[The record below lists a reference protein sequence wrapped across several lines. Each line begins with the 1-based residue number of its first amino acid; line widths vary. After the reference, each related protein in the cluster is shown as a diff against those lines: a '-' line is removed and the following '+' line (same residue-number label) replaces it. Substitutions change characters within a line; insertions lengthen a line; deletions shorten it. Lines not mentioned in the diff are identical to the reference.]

1 VLDGRSVDN
10 SMGFTPLEGLMMG
23 TRAGSV
29 DPGLLFHL
37 QAQRGLTAADIEDAL
52 THRSGLL
59 GVSGVAS
66 DMRQVLEAADSGNA
80 NAKLAY
86 DMFVLYARR
95 GVGAAAGV
103 LGGADALVFTG
114 GVGEHQPRVRREIS
128 VALPDVRIDDS
139 VNAGDPE
146 GPISAPG
153 SAAKVLVVRARED
166 LILLREV
173 RRLDGGVRRA

>member
-1 VLDGRSVDN
+1 VV
-10 SMGFTPLEGLMMG
+10 
-23 TRAGSV
+23 
-29 DPGLLFHL
+29 PGLLFHL
-37 QAQRGLTAADIEDAL
+37 QNQHGLTAPDIEDAL

-80 NAKLAY
+80 NARLAY

-114 GVGEHQPRVRREIS
+114 GIGEHQPRVRRDICE
-128 VALPDVRIDDS
+128 ALPEVRIDDS
-139 VNAGDPE
+139 VNGADPE
-146 GPISAPG
+146 GLISASG
-153 SAAKVLVVRARED
+153 SRAKAVVVRARED
-166 LILLREV
+166 LVLLREV
-173 RRLDGGVRRA
+173 LKLAR